1 MHSEEGRNAVMPA
14 PMPPHPKD
22 GDTPPPRAVRRCFCV
37 REAAAG
43 RLPYLRRGSGV
54 YRSPARSC
62 SPRAGA
68 GRHRA
73 AAPRSRIFSID
84 DKTLTIALHS
94 RVARVSYAHRPQEP
108 LESVMHLI
116 LDFVLVMAA
125 AVPPGLRYIRRT
137 RVADD
142 WDPY

>member
-1 MHSEEGRNAVMPA
+1 VKPWRVGR
-14 PMPPHPKD
+14 
-22 GDTPPPRAVRRCFCV
+22 RICV
-37 REAAAG
+37 VAAAFTAA
-43 RLPYLRRGSGV
+43 RLA
-54 YRSPARSC
+54 PAR
-62 SPRAGA
+62 GEQE
-68 GRHRA
+68 RA